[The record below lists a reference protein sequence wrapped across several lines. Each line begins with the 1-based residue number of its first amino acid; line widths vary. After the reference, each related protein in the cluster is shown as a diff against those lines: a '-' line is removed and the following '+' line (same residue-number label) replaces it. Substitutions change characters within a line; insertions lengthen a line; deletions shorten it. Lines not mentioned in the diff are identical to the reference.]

1 MALDTANGLL
11 VIVPARTIKV
21 NKMEFLNLA
30 DFEMLLNGYVLYK
43 PTNSIIPNKS
53 ENTDYREYL
62 KLVEKSQ
69 ASVSANY

>member
-1 MALDTANGLL
+1 
-11 VIVPARTIKV
+11 
-21 NKMEFLNLA
+21 MEFLNLA
-30 DFEMLLNGYVLYK
+30 DFEILSNGYVLYK

-69 ASVSANY
+69 AI